1 MCLERECIHGFCGI
15 PCCSEY
21 AVFEPSSIV
30 FFVITSISFGVVIN
44 SSCTTRAKLNLLFKG
59 VVPHRAQRMFQSGH
73 ACTLTRRYRNVLC
86 FKGAQN
92 KP

>member
-1 MCLERECIHGFCGI
+1 MA
-15 PCCSEY
+15 SVEY
-21 AVFEPSSIV
+21 LAAQSMLYSSPAQSFF